1 MDLSGYGETV
11 ELPKDITCE
20 VAAPAKAHHKVQ
32 WRAVILTPTP
42 DSSILAEVCV
52 CVCVYKREREGGR
65 ERKREKKER
74 FSVLII

>member
-52 CVCVYKREREGGR
+52 CVCVCTREREREGGR
-65 ERKREKKER
+65 EKER
-74 FSVLII
+74 KKSVFQY